1 MRVLPLVE
9 KLKSG
14 KWLDESYDT
23 ARAPTVSF
31 EQGSHE
37 TTAQTHVKLIRL
49 ADAVAEGMADGRL
62 TFYEIFA
69 IGVAFVQIL
78 KSPQEATVEAPEEKP
93 KSRAKR
99 GSKKD

>member
-23 ARAPTVSF
+23 ARAPMVSF
-31 EQGSHE
+31 EKGSHE
-37 TTAQTHVKLIRL
+37 TSAQTHVKLIRL

-78 KSPQEATVEAPEEKP
+78 RSPQEVSEEEPEEKP

>member
-23 ARAPTVSF
+23 ARAPMVSF
-31 EQGSHE
+31 EKGSHE
-37 TTAQTHVKLIRL
+37 TTAHTHVKLIRL

-78 KSPQEATVEAPEEKP
+78 RTPQEVSEEEPEEKP